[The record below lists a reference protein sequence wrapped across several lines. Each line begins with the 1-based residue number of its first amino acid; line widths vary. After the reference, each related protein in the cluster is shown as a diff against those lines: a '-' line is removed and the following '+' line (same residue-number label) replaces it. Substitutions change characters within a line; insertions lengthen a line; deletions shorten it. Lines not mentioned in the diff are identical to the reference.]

1 MINIEDSENE
11 IDLYMNNTEND
22 KNPKKI
28 EKNTSLSI
36 SYITDDNIN
45 RCWSFLR
52 DIILCQSISQN
63 VAIDYKMDKGKNTFI
78 EGNEFSCYFVGIS
91 NIHYKCCE
99 SKNSFFSRKISWI
112 LALDIG
118 FSLRKT
124 YFIYPITSNNKTLVK
139 LRLDLICTEN
149 NEPMN
154 FQETR
159 DYYYKLQA
167 SILNNVRKLM
177 DESNKFLY
185 IHESFI
191 AKNNFNTCWKSMIN
205 LNLLSGFTSGKIGE
219 KFESNGD
226 PEKIGTFYK
235 CKLKDNKQTIFLKIK
250 NIKKSKKRNR
260 WIYNLETVGINI
272 YAIRH
277 EIEISVTKINE
288 ESCQISILVNFN
300 EKINKQ
306 LYEYKKEELNK
317 IMKILKESINKLKL
331 NL

>member
-11 IDLYMNNTEND
+11 IDLYMNNIEND

-205 LNLLSGFTSGKIGE
+205 LNLLSDFTSGKIGE

-226 PEKIGTFYK
+226 PEKKGTFYK

-272 YAIRH
+272 HAIRH

>member
-11 IDLYMNNTEND
+11 IDLYMNNIEND

-205 LNLLSGFTSGKIGE
+205 LNLLSDFTSGKIGE

-226 PEKIGTFYK
+226 PEKKGTFYK

-317 IMKILKESINKLKL
+317 IMKILKQSINKLKL

>member
-11 IDLYMNNTEND
+11 IDLYMNNIEND

-205 LNLLSGFTSGKIGE
+205 LNLLSDFTSGKIGE

-226 PEKIGTFYK
+226 PEKKGTFYK

-272 YAIRH
+272 HAIRH
-277 EIEISVTKINE
+277 EIEISVTKINKE
-288 ESCQISILVNFN
+288 TCQISILVNFN